1 MSFLVNRIVS
11 TLVNPFA
18 IGLFFLF
25 LSIAFILKKKNRLAF
40 WVNVVAILWLWIWAT
55 QALYSVIGYQLER
68 RYPPVP
74 VEHLPAA
81 DAIVVLGGGMGGN
94 TNFPYAEMWSSADRA
109 WHAARL
115 YHAGKARLIIPSGT
129 LEEYATVPLLL
140 DLGVPRDAIHV
151 ENQARNTEENARF
164 VESLVMSLVKS
175 GNQSEPTVL
184 LVTSAW
190 HMQRALFMF
199 KRTRL
204 KCVPAA
210 TDHEASICRD
220 RGLTWNAF
228 FPSPDLF
235 SRNSM
240 MFKEW
245 LGFFLCRVKYSI
257 IGTG

>member
-1 MSFLVNRIVS
+1 MKFLLNRIVG
-11 TLVNPFA
+11 TLINPFT

-25 LSIAFILKKKNRLAF
+25 LSIVFVLKKKNHLAF
-40 WVNVVAILWLWIWAT
+40 WLNVVTILWFWVWAT
-55 QALYSVIGYQLER
+55 QALYLVVGYQLER
-68 RYPPVP
+68 RYPPVS
-74 VEHLPAA
+74 VEDLLTA
-81 DAIVVLGGGMGGN
+81 DAIVVLGGGMGVN

-140 DLGVPRDAIHV
+140 DLGVPRNVIHV
-151 ENQARNTEENARF
+151 ENRARNTEENARF
-164 VESLVMSLVKS
+164 VESLVMSLVENR
-175 GNQSEPTVL
+175 NQSEPTVL
-184 LVTSAW
+184 IVTSAW

-199 KRTRL
+199 KRTRF

-210 TDHEASICRD
+210 TDHEASIFRE

-228 FPSPDLF
+228 FPSPELF

-245 LGFFLCRVKYSI
+245 LGFFLYRVKYSV
-257 IGTG
+257 IGDG